1 MLVRMRGLERSQDG
15 VWRYRRTVPPRLRS
29 IIGPYQVVRSLGK
42 DEETAK
48 RRYAVAKADVER
60 LFSEAEKAVSNP
72 SVAAYKAVQDW
83 RQHRAAH
90 PVEDDA
96 EDAADLAITERL
108 ERNNLDPH
116 ERAILEALLRRRD
129 DDGADNP
136 PLSLVFE
143 RYYSERKLPPRT
155 RTEWDYVLRRF
166 KETVGAD
173 LPVRS
178 VTQAHVR
185 AFKAA
190 LLATKRGNGSGGG
203 ATVAPKYVQKLLSAL
218 RAVLSWAKRQGYVT
232 TNVAEGITQLVTK
245 DDPTDRRLPFT
256 VEQARAILEK
266 LPEKGAMRWLWLIGL
281 YSGARLNEI
290 AGLRREDVKEVDGV
304 LCFHITPHD
313 GRGLKNAS
321 SRRMVPVHPAIL
333 AAGFTPDVLPF
344 KSDGH
349 YYSKRVNPWLREVVG
364 VADRRLSFHSTRHTF
379 KDRMRAARVPE
390 PEQRAIMGHAGNSVA
405 DGYGLGYPMS
415 VLAEAVAKVKY

>member
-48 RRYAVAKADVER
+48 RRYAVAKAEVER

-72 SVAAYKAVQDW
+72 SVAAYKAVEEW
-83 RQHRAAH
+83 RLMRAQRPA
-90 PVEDDA
+90 EDDEEA
-96 EDAADLAITERL
+96 TLDEGITTLL
-108 ERNNLDPH
+108 ERNHLDPH
-116 ERAILEALLRRRD
+116 QRAVLEGLLRRQA

-143 RYYSERKLPPRT
+143 RYYGERKLPART
-155 RTEWDYVLRRF
+155 KTEWDYVLRRF

-185 AFKAA
+185 SFKAD
-190 LLATKRGNGSGGG
+190 LLATKRANGS
-203 ATVAPKYVQKLLSAL
+203 AVAPKYVQKLLSAL

-256 VEQARAILEK
+256 VEQARAIMEK
-266 LPEKGAMRWLWLIGL
+266 LPEQGAMRWLWLIGL

-290 AGLRREDVKEVDGV
+290 AGLRREDVREVDGV
-304 LCFHITPHD
+304 LCLDITPHD
-313 GRGLKNAS
+313 GRGLKNRS
-321 SRRMVPVHPAIL
+321 SRRTVPVHPALI
-333 AAGFTPDVLPF
+333 AAGFTVAVLPF

-364 VADRRLSFHSTRHTF
+364 IADSRLSFHSTRHTF
-379 KDRMRAARVPE
+379 KDRLRAARVPE
-390 PEQRAIMGHAGNSVA
+390 HEQRTIMGHAGNSVA
-405 DGYGLGYPMS
+405 DGYGLGYPMG
-415 VLAEAVAKVKY
+415 VLAEAVSKVRY